1 MNRTALQM
9 TRLRIG
15 EVSDLPKATQRVQAQ
30 AGRPQSPAS
39 APNTCLSWL
48 MLLWGRGSPPSPLG
62 SNGWS
67 SNYNNIQWINRKKK
81 KQCNTYAQGIHMNTT
96 NYKDSRCPQGR
107 RRSVSVSFWTKEKE
121 VRQFTGR

>member
-30 AGRPQSPAS
+30 AGRPQSPVS

-48 MLLWGRGSPPSPLG
+48 MLLWGRGRPPSPLG

-81 KQCNTYAQGIHMNTT
+81 KSSVIPIH
-96 NYKDSRCPQGR
+96 R
-107 RRSVSVSFWTKEKE
+107 E
-121 VRQFTGR
+121 FT